1 MWVNYKHLCNYIV
14 GQYFKGTCDVISVTM
29 ARRKVHKQTLI
40 FSIIVNYLKN

>member
-1 MWVNYKHLCNYIV
+1 MWANYKHHCNYIV

-29 ARRKVHKQTLI
+29 ARRKVHKQTFI